1 MKRSIGV
8 MMGESGAHVG
18 ALYHDAV
25 GGRERS
31 AFAYTDAW
39 LAAPDRFPI
48 EPTVKLMLGPQFPAF
63 SQQGSIFHGA
73 IADTAP
79 DGWARQVILRDHAK
93 QRQAAARSG
102 EPGPPPL
109 LNAIDFLLAVD
120 DVSRVGALRFRDER
134 GVFCRPNEP
143 GRRTAPPLLELH
155 RILASTRAVETASE
169 TAADLEYLRGRG
181 TSLGGLRPKCSVM
194 DDDGRL
200 AIGKFPSVH
209 DERAVT
215 KGEVL
220 ALRLA
225 TLAGI
230 DAAEARAVSSDGVA
244 VALVRRF
251 DRTASGQRIPFISAA
266 TFIGADPNDEQVHF
280 YTEIVDALRQ
290 HGAAAREDIE
300 QLWRRLVFS
309 ILITNVDDH
318 LRNHGL
324 LHAEHGLWRLAPA
337 FDVNPFPDRSRELK
351 TWPAEETGPAATI
364 DAALTVSRFFGLS
377 RQRAGTIIGAVEAAV
392 ARWRPEARAIGLTN
406 REIDQFAT
414 AFEHGERT
422 AARKAAR

>member
-1 MKRSIGV
+1 
-8 MMGESGAHVG
+8 
-18 ALYHDAV
+18 
-25 GGRERS
+25 
-31 AFAYTDAW
+31 
-39 LAAPDRFPI
+39 
-48 EPTVKLMLGPQFPAF
+48 
-63 SQQGSIFHGA
+63 
-73 IADTAP
+73 
-79 DGWARQVILRDHAK
+79 
-93 QRQAAARSG
+93 
-102 EPGPPPL
+102 
-109 LNAIDFLLAVD
+109 
-120 DVSRVGALRFRDER
+120 
-134 GVFCRPNEP
+134 
-143 GRRTAPPLLELH
+143 
-155 RILASTRAVETASE
+155 
-169 TAADLEYLRGRG
+169 
-181 TSLGGLRPKCSVM
+181 M

-225 TLAGI
+225 ALAGI
-230 DAAEARAVSSDGVA
+230 DAAEARAVSSNGVA

-324 LHAEHGLWRLAPA
+324 LHTEHGLWRLAPA

-364 DAALTVSRFFGLS
+364 DAALTVIRFFGLS

-392 ARWRPEARAIGLTN
+392 ARWRPEARAIGLTS